1 MIVLASDYIGYK
13 VIEFLVNTNNEID
26 FLVLDQ
32 NDKGEF
38 NQKIISLYKTK
49 YPEKKIYYNEIL
61 SDGQF
66 IDTLK
71 KSQPTLGILA
81 WWPNILKGEILHI
94 PRIRW
99 LNFHPSLLPFNRGK
113 NPNFWCLVDET
124 KCGVSLQFIDEGV
137 DTGDIIAQ
145 REIKVDWEDTG
156 KTVYE
161 KCLEEI
167 VNLFKENFEN
177 IKKNQ
182 LKRIE
187 QKSKEGSYHKAIEMD
202 EICKIKLD
210 KQYSAKK
217 LLNILRA
224 KIFSPYPSAFFYH
237 DGKKYSVEIKIKEL
251 KENE

>member
-1 MIVLASDYIGYK
+1 MIVLASDYVGYK
-13 VIEFLVNTNNEID
+13 VVEFLVNSNNEID

-38 NQKIISLYKTK
+38 NQKITSLYKTK

-71 KSQPTLGILA
+71 KSQPALGILA
-81 WWPNILKGEILHI
+81 WWPNILKGEILYI
-94 PRIRW
+94 PRIGW
-99 LNFHPSLLPFNRGK
+99 LNFHPSFLPFNRGK
-113 NPNFWCLVDET
+113 NPNFWCLIDET
-124 KCGVSLQFIDEGV
+124 KCGISLQFIDEGV

-145 REIKVDWEDTG
+145 REINVDWEDTG

-167 VNLFKENFEN
+167 VDLFKENCEN

-182 LKRIE
+182 LKRIK

-202 EICKIKLD
+202 EICEIKLD

-224 KIFSPYPSAFFYH
+224 KMFSPYPSAFFYH